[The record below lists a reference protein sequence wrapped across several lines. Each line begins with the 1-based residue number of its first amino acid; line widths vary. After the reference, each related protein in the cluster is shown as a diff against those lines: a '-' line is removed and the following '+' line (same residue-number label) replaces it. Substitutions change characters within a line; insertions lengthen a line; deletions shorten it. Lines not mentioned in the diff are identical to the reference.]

1 MNAALAKAIELL
13 ERHSPGRFDVWALAG
28 PSGRKARAALMETLL
43 GHRLPQAKCGVNA
56 LQAEFYR
63 QAGIVGDC
71 PAHRQAKFAE
81 FCKLARAAEGTILAR
96 RMGDFYEFTGSYAQ
110 EAAEALGRKAV
121 FTKQRGEIDPQW
133 HFGVPYHER
142 GRLEDAL
149 LAKGCLLSVPGE
161 SAPEAI
167 ATPMAPSP
175 IEATLFPP
183 EAPSVA
189 PVAPQVPPATT
200 EGVVV
205 VEKQPW
211 ERLRY
216 DYAVSR
222 AKSKSRG
229 PMQKW
234 YSGEQAQLYRQHER
248 AVRKA
253 LAEGKPVPPEV
264 LADYPDLI

>member
-81 FCKLARAAEGTILAR
+81 FCKLTRAFKGTILAR

-205 VEKQPW
+205 VEKHGRGCGMTTPSQGP
-211 ERLRY
+211 RASLAGLCRSGIL
-216 DYAVSR
+216 ASKPNSTASMNALSGRRSPKASPSR
-222 AKSKSRG
+222 PKSW
-229 PMQKW
+229 PTTQT
-234 YSGEQAQLYRQHER
+234 
-248 AVRKA
+248 
-253 LAEGKPVPPEV
+253 
-264 LADYPDLI
+264 